1 MIVKNHLKNKKLV
14 LAIII
19 LVGISLRLYKLDSQ
33 CLWYDETTKIASAK
47 CQYTL
52 REFFQ
57 HADPK
62 EVVYTLLL
70 KIWMK
75 IFGDSEF
82 AVRSMSVLFGVLSV
96 FFIYILAS
104 ELFSETVGLISS
116 FLLSISPFHIYYSQQ
131 NLLYTLFLLLAILS
145 TLIFVRVY
153 NTNKKI
159 LYLAYFIVNILLC
172 YTHFFGLYILL
183 IHNASLYFFKK
194 SDFFKKKWLI
204 TQGLLIILVVFFI
217 FLILY
222 MEPRPNQIGQLDWIS
237 KPNFGLIIDTLKALA
252 YGGEK
257 LAQGGNG
264 LEIGA
269 GRLTVA
275 KLLILIYALLLMKA
289 GLLYKIFT
297 VDKGSLSNTSIFKKQ
312 KIIFLFSW
320 LVIPVLLTFIFSF
333 LFFPVYVVRY
343 LIIIIP
349 AFLIL
354 LALGILNIKSLKKKL
369 FVFFLILIL
378 DSQALFVYFHPI
390 ETPSWR
396 EISSKVKE
404 MAAPEDMLVFVP
416 LEQIVS
422 FAYYFLDRTDS
433 SIWDIDRYGKKIDTK
448 WNSVFRENGYI
459 FAGVGLRNSPDDTI
473 NDQLFKTAERK
484 ANKIFLIASPYW
496 PTLDLR
502 FLTLR
507 QYFLKG
513 GWKEKGFLYPL
524 PGVALLIYTR

>member
-1 MIVKNHLKNKKLV
+1 MIEKNHLKNKKLV

-19 LVGISLRLYKLDSQ
+19 LVGISLRFYKLDSQ

-47 CQYTL
+47 CQYTIK
-52 REFFQ
+52 EFFQ

-62 EVVYTLLL
+62 EVVYTLVL
-70 KIWMK
+70 KIWMN
-75 IFGDSEF
+75 IFGFNEF
-82 AVRSMSVLFGVLSV
+82 AVRSLSVLFGVLSI

-131 NLLYTLFLLLAILS
+131 NLLYSLFLLLAILS

-153 NTNKKI
+153 NTNKKF

-172 YTHFFGLYILL
+172 YTHFFGLHILL
-183 IHNASLYFFKK
+183 IHNACLFFFKK

-204 TQGLLIILVVFFI
+204 INALLIILVGFFI
-217 FLILY
+217 FAILY

-237 KPNFGLIIDTLKALA
+237 KPNFGLIIDTLKAFT

-257 LAQGGNG
+257 LTMGGNG

-269 GRLTVA
+269 GRLTIA

-289 GLLYKIFT
+289 GLSYKNFI
-297 VDKGSLSNTSIFKKQ
+297 VHKGTLGNSIPFKKQ

-320 LVIPVLLTFIFSF
+320 LVIPVLLTFVFSF
-333 LFFPVYVVRY
+333 LFFPIYVVRY

-349 AFLIL
+349 AFFIL
-354 LALGILNIKSLKKKL
+354 LAIGILNIKGLKTKL
-369 FVFFLILIL
+369 FVFFLILIFN
-378 DSQALFVYFHPI
+378 SQALFVYFHPI

-396 EISSKVKE
+396 EISSKIKE
-404 MAAPEDMLVFVP
+404 MVAPEDMLVFVP

-422 FAYYFLDRTDS
+422 FAYYFFDRTDT

-448 WNSVFRENGYI
+448 WKSFFRENDYI

-473 NDQLFKTAERK
+473 NGHLFKISERK

-496 PTLDLR
+496 PTLGLR
-502 FLTLR
+502 FLAVR

-513 GWKEKGFLYPL
+513 GWKEKGFFYPL
-524 PGVALLIYTR
+524 PGVALLIYTK